1 MNSSRNITIGQ
12 QVCTYVTMSHG
23 ISEYVTH
30 GISKYVKE
38 TTHTHANSKSINLD
52 IDIQQIE
59 ILEIS
64 DNIRHMQIISNFN
77 NFHIHIM
84 WVKQCHEPSPS
95 HHPFYRW
102 YGYHSQSC
110 VVKNCI
116 VSPTLIHIKPC
127 LIWVKIPLVPIHR
140 TNPINPYSS

>member
-1 MNSSRNITIGQ
+1 MSSSRNITIGQ
-12 QVCTYVTMSHG
+12 QVCTHVTMSHG
-23 ISEYVTH
+23 ISVYVTH
-30 GISKYVKE
+30 GIFKYVKE

-64 DNIRHMQIISNFN
+64 DNIRHMQVISNFN
-77 NFHIHIM
+77 HFHIHIM

-110 VVKNCI
+110 VVKI
-116 VSPTLIHIKPC
+116 ALFHPH
-127 LIWVKIPLVPIHR
+127 
-140 TNPINPYSS
+140 

>member
-1 MNSSRNITIGQ
+1 MSSSRNITIGQ

-38 TTHTHANSKSINLD
+38 TTHTHTCHVAVPVFVYVCYNKSINLD

-64 DNIRHMQIISNFN
+64 DNTRHMQIISNFN

-110 VVKNCI
+110 VVKI
-116 VSPTLIHIKPC
+116 
-127 LIWVKIPLVPIHR
+127 R
-140 TNPINPYSS
+140 